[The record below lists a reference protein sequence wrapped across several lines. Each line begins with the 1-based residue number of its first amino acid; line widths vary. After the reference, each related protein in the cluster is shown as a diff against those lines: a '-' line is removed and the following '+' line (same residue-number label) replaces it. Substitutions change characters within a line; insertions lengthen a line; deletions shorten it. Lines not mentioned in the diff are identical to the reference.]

1 MKKRLSVILIVL
13 LSGLV
18 GTESSSLKQL
28 SETFTKVV
36 KQVNPAVVTI
46 TSAKIVKREGRFRHP
61 FEEFFGDDFFRRYF
75 DFPER
80 SEVLGSGVI
89 VDVSDGYILTN
100 NHVVEGADEISIML
114 MDERE
119 FKAEVVGTDPLSDL
133 AVLKINADGLLAANL
148 GDSDKLEVGE
158 WVLAIGSPFSN
169 NLSHTVTAG
178 IVSAKG
184 RSRVIGGAAYQDFI
198 QTDAA
203 INPGNSGGA
212 LINLN
217 GELVGINTAI
227 ATGGFTRGNVGVGFA
242 IPINLAK
249 SVMADLIS
257 QGRVIRAFLGV
268 KIQDIDDQLARA
280 WNLSDREG
288 AAVSEVVSD
297 TPAEDAG
304 IKVGDV
310 IVEFNGKKVRDVAHL
325 RNLVSTSQPG
335 TSATVKVIRKKREKT
350 FRVELAEFQQ
360 EQTVLATRQK
370 VSPKL
375 GLEVE
380 DISSSLTR
388 QFRLEKNVSG
398 VIVTKV
404 SPNSAVAK
412 AGIRPGD
419 VILQVGDNEITSVR
433 EFRRAM
439 REEEKRDIILFLV
452 LRQDGSLFI
461 PIENR

>member
-1 MKKRLSVILIVL
+1 L
-13 LSGLV
+13 
-18 GTESSSLKQL
+18 
-28 SETFTKVV
+28 
-36 KQVNPAVVTI
+36 
-46 TSAKIVKREGRFRHP
+46 
-61 FEEFFGDDFFRRYF
+61 

-227 ATGGFTRGNVGVGFA
+227 AAGGFTRGNVGVGFA

-310 IVEFNGKKVRDVAHL
+310 IVKFNGKKVRDVAHL
-325 RNLVSTSQPG
+325 RNLVSTSRPG